1 VTHGLAAASLCLFAI
16 GCGDDTGNDD
26 GGDMGMRDMTVNED
40 MAVEDMTAPSP
51 PSGAVIIADV
61 VGVFYTPGVDGG
73 AAGTVGSGGSEA
85 FTHRIVTA
93 TNFPVA
99 GGPPSDFSNLMVN
112 AGTLTIGG
120 CVADRYDTANPT
132 AHHPSADVDVGTVT
146 LGGLTGANPATG
158 WESARYALKDA
169 AGNVFTPPLPDS
181 ATCKR
186 DATSMN
192 YGCAFT
198 GTLGGATAAGVPVS
212 LGVFPAIPLA
222 TWTGTLGGMAA
233 DCDQTGHAGLCE
245 QRLFYLTQTVD
256 GGVGGTT
263 IGVAVPG
270 GAPYNA
276 STKVVNIPAPVT
288 IISIK
293 QGTTT
298 FCGTPAACAA
308 GIGTVTSLDKTK
320 DMTVSWSC
328 DGSTTA
334 GGGCSAT
341 GPFELVNMLG
351 LTSIHEKG
359 SFTGSDPQQGTL
371 TCIEQVHKTD
381 GTMTVPAAAWTAMIG
396 SQTGGAITLNLLRVS
411 AALAQLNPNQLYS
424 AGTGSFVFL
433 DLP

>member
-1 VTHGLAAASLCLFAI
+1 VAAASLCLFAI

-26 GGDMGMRDMTVNED
+26 MGDMGMRDLTVSDD

-61 VGVFYTPGVDGG
+61 VGTFYAPGPDGG
-73 AAGTVGSGGSEA
+73 AVTVGTGGSEV

-93 TNFPVA
+93 TNFPMA

-120 CVADRYDTANPT
+120 CVANRYDTASAT
-132 AHHPSADVDVGTVT
+132 GHHPSPDVNVGSVK
-146 LGGLTGANPATG
+146 LGNLTGSAPATG

-169 AGNVFTPPLPDS
+169 AGNVFSPPLPSS
-181 ATCKR
+181 ATCTR
-186 DATSMN
+186 DATSMA
-192 YGCAFT
+192 YGCSFTGSFT
-198 GTLGGATAAGVPVS
+198 GTTAAGVPVS
-212 LGVFPAIPLA
+212 LGVFPAIPKT
-222 TWTGTLGGMAA
+222 TWTGALGGMAA
-233 DCDQTGHAGLCE
+233 DCDEFGHAGLCE

-263 IGVAVPG
+263 IGVDVPG

-276 STKVVNIPAPVT
+276 STKVVNIPDPVT

-298 FCGTPAACAA
+298 FCGNPAACAA
-308 GIGTVTSLDKTK
+308 GVGTVTSLDKTK
-320 DMTVSWSC
+320 DMTISWSC

-334 GGGCSAT
+334 GGGCSGK

-351 LTSIHEKG
+351 LTSTHEKG
-359 SFTGSDPQQGTL
+359 SFSGSDAQQGTL
-371 TCIEQVHKTD
+371 TCIEQVHKSD
-381 GTMTVPAAAWTAMIG
+381 GTMTIPAAAWAAMIG
-396 SQTGGAITLNLLRVS
+396 SQAGGAITLNLLRVS

-424 AGTGSFVFL
+424 AGTGTFVFV